1 MPSTYTSN
9 LGIELPADGEQ
20 DGIWGDVVND
30 NMGILDRAINGS
42 LVLSLSGT
50 SSTLTTSDGTLSN
63 GQYKALI
70 LGGSPS
76 GTHTI
81 TISPNDAQK
90 IYYVYNLSGQSA
102 VLTQGSGTN
111 VTISNGDTAIIY
123 SDGGGGAAGV
133 VNLTDHFAMNSVKI
147 TGGTITGITDLAVA
161 DGGTGASDASTAR
174 TNLGLGTMATQAAS
188 SVSITGGAI
197 TGITDLAIADGG
209 TGASSAVA
217 ARTNLGL
224 AIGTDVQAY
233 DAELTAIAALAVTDS
248 NFIVGNGTTWVVES
262 GATARASL
270 GLGSIATQAS
280 SSVSI
285 TGGSITGITDLAV
298 ADGGTGASDAGT
310 ARTNLGLG
318 TIATQASSSVSITG
332 GSITGIT
339 DLAVADGGTGAS
351 SAADARTNL
360 GAQATITGAATSIA
374 SSNLTASRALAS
386 DGSGKVAVSSV
397 TDTELGYLSG
407 TTSSV
412 QTQLNNRVTS
422 NADDELTGGYT
433 TTADNDGTFSSGTYT
448 PTPAGGNMKRIVNG
462 GAFTLAAPSASGDY
476 TLVVQI
482 TNSASAGGITMSG
495 FNRTTG
501 SFTTTNG
508 HDFFVYITKC
518 NGFTFANVVALQ

>member
-1 MPSTYTSN
+1 MPSTYTNN

-30 NMGILDRAINGS
+30 NMNILDRAINGS

-81 TISPNDAQK
+81 TIAPNDAQK
-90 IYYVYNLSGQSA
+90 IYFVYNLSGQS
-102 VLTQGSGTN
+102 VVFYQGSGTT
-111 VTISNGDTAIIY
+111 VTIANGDTGIIY

-133 VNLTDHFAMNSVKI
+133 VNLTDHFAMNSVRI

-161 DGGTGASDASTAR
+161 DGGTGASDASGAR
-174 TNLGLGTMATQAAS
+174 TNLGLGTMATQAA
-188 SVSITGGAI
+188 
-197 TGITDLAIADGG
+197 
-209 TGASSAVA
+209 
-217 ARTNLGL
+217 
-224 AIGTDVQAY
+224 
-233 DAELTAIAALAVTDS
+233 
-248 NFIVGNGTTWVVES
+248 
-262 GATARASL
+262 
-270 GLGSIATQAS
+270 

-298 ADGGTGASDAGT
+298 ADGGTGSSTASG
-310 ARTNLGLG
+310 ARTNLGLAIG
-318 TIATQASSSVSITG
+318 TDVQAQITG
-332 GSITGIT
+332 GAT
-339 DLAVADGGTGAS
+339 
-351 SAADARTNL
+351 
-360 GAQATITGAATSIA
+360 TIT

-407 TTSSV
+407 TTSAV

-422 NADDELTGGYT
+422 NADDALTGGYT
-433 TTADNDGTFSSGTYT
+433 TTADDDGTKSSGTYT
-448 PTPAGGNMKRIVNG
+448 PDPAGGNMKRIVNG
-462 GAFTLAAPSASGDY
+462 GAFTLAEPTAAGDY
-476 TLVVQI
+476 TLVIQI
-482 TNSASAGGITMSG
+482 SNNASAGAITMSG
-495 FNRTTG
+495 FNKVTG
-501 SFTTTNG
+501 NPFTTTNG

-518 NGFTFANVVALQ
+518 NGFTAANTVALQ